1 MPSELDHLFICTSSG
16 APEADHLVRLGLI
29 EGAPNRHPGQGT
41 ACRRFF
47 FRNAYLELLWVVD
60 PAEAQGDPAR
70 RTGLW
75 ERWSRRGRGASPFG
89 VCLRPT
95 QRGVDDV
102 PFPAWGYR
110 PPYLPDPL
118 VIQMGANSAV
128 VTEPLL
134 FFMSFGRR
142 PDSGEPSRRQP
153 LEHAAGLRAITRA
166 RFTGPRDW
174 GNSIAMSA
182 VEHECLC
189 LRFVPGDEDLVEV
202 GFDEE
207 KEGRSADFRPNLPLI
222 MRW

>member
-1 MPSELDHLFICTSSG
+1 MPIELDHLFICTSAG
-16 APEADHLVRLGLI
+16 APEADHLVQLGLI

-47 FRNAYLELLWVVD
+47 FRNAYLELLWVAA
-60 PAEAQGDPAR
+60 PAEAQSGPVR

-89 VCLRPT
+89 VCLRPV
-95 QRGVDDV
+95 QRGVDEA
-102 PFPAWGYR
+102 PFPVWAYQ

-134 FFMSFGRR
+134 CFLTFGRR
-142 PDSGEPSRRQP
+142 PDSGEAPSRQP
-153 LEHAAGLRAITRA
+153 LEHAAGLQAITRA
-166 RFTGPRDW
+166 HVSSPRCGAD
-174 GNSIAMSA
+174 SSALRA
-182 VEHECLC
+182 VERECPC
-189 LRFVPGDEDLVEV
+189 LSFVFGDEDLVEL

-207 KEGRSADFRPNLPLI
+207 AEGQSADLRPILPLI